1 MGVMGRLSFKERFRS
16 PAALAAFGAF
26 AVPEP
31 FGAIM
36 LFCAAIW
43 WWRRRRRKVLSLAIE
58 SASARARNGPFIL
71 KYFLLE
77 DGNLERPT
85 EPGRRKHLA

>member
-1 MGVMGRLSFKERFRS
+1 MTKSRVSRFQCPNCDASYMVVRVEAEPAKLYRDLECRS
-16 PAALAAFGAF
+16 CGGPLD
-26 AVPEP
+26 
-31 FGAIM
+31 
-36 LFCAAIW
+36 
-43 WWRRRRRKVLSLAIE
+43 
-58 SASARARNGPFIL
+58 ARNGPLIL

>member
-1 MGVMGRLSFKERFRS
+1 MVVRVEAEPAKLYRDLKCRS
-16 PAALAAFGAF
+16 CGGPL
-26 AVPEP
+26 E
-31 FGAIM
+31 
-36 LFCAAIW
+36 
-43 WWRRRRRKVLSLAIE
+43 
-58 SASARARNGPFIL
+58 ARNGPFIL